1 MSSFYLLYDDQCPL
15 CVGFQQR
22 IRRWDT
28 RHRIEPVGFD
38 DPRTASLVPQMTR
51 AELEN
56 SFHLVF
62 PDGKMLSGA
71 KAFPDLLELL
81 PRWKWLGRLLKIMPG
96 SGIVSEW
103 IYGKIAA
110 SRRRNS

>member
-1 MSSFYLLYDDQCPL
+1 MSSFYLLYDNQCPL

-38 DPRTASLVPQMTR
+38 DPRIPSLVPNMTR
-51 AELEN
+51 SELEN

-62 PDGKMLSGA
+62 PDGKVLSGA
-71 KAFPDLLELL
+71 KAFPDLLEQL
-81 PRWKWLGRLLKIMPG
+81 PRWKWLGWFLKKMPG
-96 SGIVSEW
+96 SGPLSNW
-103 IYGKIAA
+103 IYERIAA
-110 SRRRNS
+110 SRKKQH